1 MITNDHVTRLI
12 GGTNLE
18 LVISSRWQVGRARG
32 SFARKANYRRSNAG
46 RVTSARE
53 IEIKWFD
60 QVFSEPA

>member
-1 MITNDHVTRLI
+1 MNSFCYFLFLLKLKARLI
-12 GGTNLE
+12 TDG
-18 LVISSRWQVGRARG
+18 V
-32 SFARKANYRRSNAG
+32 NAG